1 VHFDCS
7 YRCKKAVALFLSVY
21 IQGFTLH
28 VNGLLVKSVS
38 VEFNGSKLCSLMRT
52 VLRIVSCADDVQGA
66 PKTEATAAQTRD
78 HNSVKS

>member
-1 VHFDCS
+1 MIVPIGA
-7 YRCKKAVALFLSVY
+7 RRQLLFFFSVY

-66 PKTEATAAQTRD
+66 PKTAATAAQTRD